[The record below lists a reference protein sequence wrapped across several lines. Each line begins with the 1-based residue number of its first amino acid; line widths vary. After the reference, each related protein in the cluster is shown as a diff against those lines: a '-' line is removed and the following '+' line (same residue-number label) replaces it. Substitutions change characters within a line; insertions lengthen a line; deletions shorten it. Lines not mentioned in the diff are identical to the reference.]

1 MRAAQS
7 KLFLYRERA
16 SIDCMLFD
24 INHLFL
30 KLSSVCS
37 GDSSMT
43 YRVFTV
49 SSGIVV
55 YTVITPAV
63 PPIRNVL
70 IAPSFSPGATYAC
83 AICRSVV

>member
-1 MRAAQS
+1 
-7 KLFLYRERA
+7 
-16 SIDCMLFD
+16 MLFD
-24 INHLFL
+24 INYFLL
-30 KLSSVCS
+30 KLSPMCS
-37 GDSSMT
+37 GDSMT
-43 YRVFTV
+43 YRVFIV

-55 YTVITPAV
+55 YTVITPAI